1 MKYYYSFLPALIGV
15 SMVLQQP
22 QVAVA
27 LSQQEVE
34 TIAKQITVQIVD
46 NQNPSI
52 AGSGVIIKQAG
63 NIYTAITAY
72 HVVKA
77 GKKNIIMPDN
87 QSYQIRN
94 IKPLKGSD
102 LAVVELSSS
111 KSYKIAKIGNS
122 DKSTAS
128 TIVYVAGFPARTAA
142 ISNPSFFFN
151 KGQVNANGSA
161 QRDGYNFIYDN
172 DTLKGMSGGA
182 ILNEQGE
189 LVGIHGRADEQEIG
203 EKSLSRVITGLG
215 ITIYSALRQLQAVG
229 IDVGVKPP
237 TLVAAVP
244 KADDFFIRAKQKSS
258 QKNYQ
263 SAIEDYTEAIRLNP
277 NYYQAYNNRGSAREN
292 LGDKKGA
299 IIDFNSALKINPN
312 YATGYYNRGVA
323 RLNLGDNDEVAM
335 TDFNQALKINPNYAQ
350 AYVNRGIAHR
360 RLGNPNK
367 AIADHNQAL
376 KINPNFAYAYA
387 NRGISRFDLGDKQE
401 AIADLQKAADLFQQ
415 QGNTELSQDMLAR
428 IRQNQ

>member
-77 GKKNIIMPDN
+77 GKKNIIMPDK